1 VPAVADSY
9 EPGYVERFSKARNI
23 LYSDNVRGEV
33 SLQLK
38 GKVRMTLDEYENIAK
53 DVVALR
59 NRVIEQDAIITAVRT
74 AVSD

>member
-1 VPAVADSY
+1 MADNY
-9 EPGYVERFSKARNI
+9 EEGYVSRFSKARSI

-53 DVVALR
+53 DVAQLR
-59 NRVIEQDAIITAVRT
+59 AEVQRQQDVITAVRT
-74 AVSD
+74 AVSG